1 MTDFVDSWI
10 AYTADDPSP
19 RLFRKWTGISLVAA
33 ALNRQTFTNY
43 TSDKETYPNLFVLLV
58 GGPATGKS
66 IAINAA
72 KELIRDVIDPDYLAP
87 DKLTARKLTKSM
99 SVDEKTHSKID
110 IEIDRMTIDGK
121 KVAFIS
127 EFAAFLR
134 PDDQD
139 MMTIMSDLW
148 DCPAEFAY
156 ETAHSGED
164 HIYNAYLTILGAT
177 QPWWFGKLPPTAFQQ
192 GFATRLL
199 PVYSD
204 EAVRQKLFANKNR
217 QKREERKAVLQSL
230 WEHMQ
235 TLKGEFEW
243 LEAAQ
248 DRFAEWYETGEEP
261 RPTLPLLN
269 DYCGRRL
276 QMVAKLAMISA
287 VSRTGKLLVGL
298 EDVNR
303 ALDWLF
309 EAEATMPMA
318 LRDAGASPWHTHEMT
333 AVMAVANSPEPVSE
347 SEVRRMLGR
356 YMPATML
363 SASIDGLVAQG
374 RLVVV
379 SGSAPKRTFKA
390 GVVHE

>member
-1 MTDFVDSWI
+1 MMRARASM
-10 AYTADDPSP
+10 
-19 RLFRKWTGISLVAA
+19 
-33 ALNRQTFTNY
+33 
-43 TSDKETYPNLFVLLV
+43 
-58 GGPATGKS
+58 GG
-66 IAINAA
+66 
-72 KELIRDVIDPDYLAP
+72 
-87 DKLTARKLTKSM
+87 
-99 SVDEKTHSKID
+99 
-110 IEIDRMTIDGK
+110 
-121 KVAFIS
+121 
-127 EFAAFLR
+127 R
-134 PDDQD
+134 P
-139 MMTIMSDLW
+139 
-148 DCPAEFAY
+148 
-156 ETAHSGED
+156 
-164 HIYNAYLTILGAT
+164 
-177 QPWWFGKLPPTAFQQ
+177 PPTALQQ

-248 DRFAEWYETGEEP
+248 DRFTEWYELGEEP

-287 VSRTGKLLVGL
+287 VSRTGKLIVGL

-309 EAEATMPMA
+309 EAAATMRMA
-318 LRDAGASPWHTHEMT
+318 LRGAGASPWHTHEMT